1 MLSRRLAGVI
11 VGALALTAACT
22 GSPAPDRAAG
32 SATPG
37 PAASGSATPVPTA
50 AGSAATPSPSVP
62 ATQEPP
68 PDANPAYTARVQAI
82 RPYDVQA
89 SWWSWAASIEQAR
102 NPVLDRDGHLCG
114 QGQKADLWF
123 LAGTTGGAV
132 TRSCTVPA
140 DMPMI
145 FPVVNL
151 SGGRTDCLDFM
162 TAAQGSATLDGRALP
177 VETIEPTLI
186 GFDTVKGN
194 PFTAGSGKV
203 YRYACGLWVR
213 LEPLA
218 PGRHELSVR
227 GAAGS
232 FATAA
237 DYHLQV
243 GRSAPTGAP

>member
-1 MLSRRLAGVI
+1 MLPRRLAGLL

-22 GSPAPDRAAG
+22 GSPA
-32 SATPG
+32 SG
-37 PAASGSATPVPTA
+37 PAASDRAASGPTA
-50 AGSAATPSPSVP
+50 SDRAASSPAAAKAPSPSAP
-62 ATQEPP
+62 ATQDPP
-68 PDANPAYTARVQAI
+68 PDANPAYTARVRAML
-82 RPYDVQA
+82 PYDVQS

-140 DMPMI
+140 DMPII

-151 SGGRTDCLDFM
+151 IGVRSDCLDFM
-162 TAAQGSATLDGRALP
+162 TAAEGSATLDGHALT
-177 VETIEPTLI
+177 VETIDPTPI
-186 GFDTVKGN
+186 GFDAVKGN
-194 PFTAGSGKV
+194 PFTAGSGKL
-203 YRYACGLWVR
+203 YQYACGLWVR
-213 LEPLA
+213 LEPLT
-218 PGRHELSVR
+218 PGRHELSLR
-227 GAAGS
+227 GSAGG

-243 GRSAPTGAP
+243 GRPTPTPGT